1 MTSRSNAGNNDIS
14 PTDRKYHGLGGF
26 PGPLEL
32 LNRLFKRASPAAYR
46 KLERKMTMP
55 YTRTVEAA
63 KTSWLNFDL
72 LIGRNSDF
80 RTDTLSDEQLEEIG
94 GAEYQALRWLSY
106 LVPAVSTHLIHH
118 DVR

>member
-1 MTSRSNAGNNDIS
+1 
-14 PTDRKYHGLGGF
+14 
-26 PGPLEL
+26 
-32 LNRLFKRASPAAYR
+32 
-46 KLERKMTMP
+46 MTMP